1 MVEWWSRAHD
11 LLIESGI
18 NRSVY
23 PSAVRE
29 ANIALREGTDELVR
43 LASAHGLTE
52 LRRFLKAGA
61 LLIRGFRSFL
71 SIYFLLGIELLV
83 FSAGLKAIIEEVF
96 RQQLPAALGH
106 ARIVANEMLHDAD
119 GKLVAFGPDLL
130 HTFNKKYA
138 AVSKRIGSVGE
149 LDRFKKCVL
158 LLGDNVSDV
167 RMADGYE
174 CESVLTIGFL
184 NHADIDSHRSRYL
197 AAFDIVLTHDAS
209 LDFVLEIL
217 RHMA

>member
-43 LASAHGLTE
+43 LASAH
-52 LRRFLKAGA
+52 
-61 LLIRGFRSFL
+61 
-71 SIYFLLGIELLV
+71 GIELLV